1 MHPRALASSGE
12 VGEVSRG
19 SRMHSENEALTTGHG
34 APVDDRAM
42 PPLELF
48 DSPRA
53 WRMVAAAFVAM
64 FAAYG
69 VAYSFG
75 AFFKPMAAEFG
86 AGRSLTSIVFSL
98 TVCVWSS
105 LGTLTGHLG
114 DRLGPRVV
122 VGVGAVVMGIGLLLT
137 SQIHVLWLGYLTYG
151 VGVGIGV
158 ACAYVPMVAVVG
170 GWFLNRRNTA
180 LGIAVAGI
188 GFGTTLGAPLAAWL
202 VARYGWRTTDIIFA
216 AVTTAILLGCAVVV
230 ERPPVRVT
238 PSRMNLLDAV
248 RTPAFRLLY
257 ISAVL
262 NSMSL
267 FIPFV
272 YLPAYAH
279 DHGASEVAA
288 AALVG
293 VIGGASVA
301 GRLGLGSLADRLGVV
316 RLFQASFLVLGLSY
330 LIWML
335 AGTYPWLVAFAL
347 VMGAG
352 YGGFV
357 ALSPAVLAHLFGS
370 RRLGTTMGALYTSG
384 ALGAL
389 IGPPLAGLIV
399 DHTGSYRLA
408 IAFAF
413 VVAMAAYAALIPLG
427 RHEHSTRATFS

>member
-1 MHPRALASSGE
+1 MQ
-12 VGEVSRG
+12 
-19 SRMHSENEALTTGHG
+19 SETEALTTGHS
-34 APVDDRAM
+34 VDDSVT

-86 AGRSLTSIVFSL
+86 AGRSLTSLVFSL
-98 TVCVWSS
+98 TVCVWST

-122 VGVGAVVMGIGLLLT
+122 VGVGGLIMGIGLLLT
-137 SQIHVLWLGYLTYG
+137 SQIHVLWLGYVTYS

-180 LGIAVAGI
+180 LGISVAGI
-188 GFGTTLGAPLAAWL
+188 GFGTVLGAPLAAWL
-202 VARYGWRTTDIIFA
+202 VARYGWRATDVIFA
-216 AVTTAILLGCAVVV
+216 AGATAILFGCAAAV
-230 ERPPVRVT
+230 ERPPVHVT
-238 PSRMNLLDAV
+238 PSKINLLAAV

-301 GRLGLGSLADRLGVV
+301 GRLGLGTLADRAGVV
-316 RLFQASFLVLGLSY
+316 GLYQASFLVLALSY

-335 AGTYPWLVAFAL
+335 AGMYAWLVAFAL

-352 YGGFV
+352 YGRRNQRPDSDAVDRAGHQWTLFV
-357 ALSPAVLAHLFGS
+357 LAQSDLPRANHHLPRACDCRRQRVERDLLGANSGIDSLRRDRARGALSRAQVR
-370 RRLGTTMGALYTSG
+370 RRL
-384 ALGAL
+384 
-389 IGPPLAGLIV
+389 
-399 DHTGSYRLA
+399 R
-408 IAFAF
+408 
-413 VVAMAAYAALIPLG
+413 
-427 RHEHSTRATFS
+427 